1 MSSQIAVKNNITEG
15 VIWKQLLWF
24 FFPILFG
31 TFFQQLYNTVDAVIV
46 GQFVGKEALAAVGGT
61 TSVLINL
68 VVNMFVGISSGTTV
82 VVSQFY
88 GACHYHI
95 VRKAIH
101 SSIALALAGGA
112 LMTLVGVFLSPA
124 ALTAMGTPADV
135 LDFAV
140 TYIRVFSLGMVASF
154 IYNIGSGI
162 LRAIGDTKRP
172 LYFLIAA
179 CMTNIVLDLT
189 LVLGLNLGVF
199 GVALAT
205 LISQWVSAI
214 LVIVTLMRSEGC
226 CRLMWRHVRF
236 YPNILKSILFVG
248 FPAGLQSDMYSVSN
262 ILIQSCINTFGT
274 DTVAAWTAYGK
285 VDGFFWMIM
294 SAYGVS
300 VTTFVGQNFGAGKYE
315 RIHQSVRVCLLM
327 TFGTAIGASL
337 LFITFGHTFLSL
349 FTPDQDVIQ
358 IGLQMMHIIMPFY
371 FTYICVEVLSG
382 AIRGTGQALIPMLV
396 TGGGICLFRVLWIS
410 FILPLQR
417 SLQFLFA
424 SYPISWGLT
433 ALLFIAYYLQGG
445 WLKKQIARANFSHK
459 TSI

>member
-1 MSSQIAVKNNITEG
+1 MPTQSATVKNGITEG

-68 VVNMFVGISSGTTV
+68 VVNLFVGISSGTTV
-82 VVSQFY
+82 VISQFY
-88 GACHYHI
+88 GAHHYHI
-95 VRKAIH
+95 VRKTVH
-101 SSIALALAGGA
+101 TSMALALAGGA
-112 LMTLVGVFLSPA
+112 IMTLLGVAASPA
-124 ALTAMGTPADV
+124 ALSAMGTPADIMEY
-135 LDFAV
+135 AV
-140 TYIRVFSLGMVASF
+140 TYIRVFSLGMIASF

-179 CMTNIVLDLT
+179 CLTNIVLDLV

-205 LISQWVSAI
+205 LISQWVSAV
-214 LVIVTLMRSEGC
+214 LVIITLMRFEGC

-236 YPNILKSILFVG
+236 YPNILKSVLFVG
-248 FPAGLQSDMYSVSN
+248 FPAGLQSDMYAVSN

-300 VTTFVGQNFGAGKYE
+300 VTTFVGQNFGAQKYE
-315 RIHQSVRVCLLM
+315 RIRQSVRVCLCM
-327 TFGTAIGASL
+327 TLGTAIGASL
-337 LFITFGHTFLSL
+337 LFLTFGKFFLSL
-349 FTPDQDVIQ
+349 FTPDQQVIA
-358 IGLQMMHIIMPFY
+358 IGMQMMHIIMPFY
-371 FTYICVEVLSG
+371 FSYICVEVLSG

-396 TGGGICLFRVLWIS
+396 TGGGVCLFRVLWI
-410 FILPLQR
+410 FFVLPFWHNLV
-417 SLQFLFA
+417 FLFA
-424 SYPISWGLT
+424 SYPISWALT
-433 ALLFIAYYLQGG
+433 SLLFIVYYVHGG
-445 WLKKQIARANFSHK
+445 WLQKQISRANFS
-459 TSI
+459 SRL

>member
-1 MSSQIAVKNNITEG
+1 MPTQSATVKNGITEG

-68 VVNMFVGISSGTTV
+68 VVNLFVGISSGTTV
-82 VVSQFY
+82 VISQFY
-88 GACHYHI
+88 GAHHYHI
-95 VRKAIH
+95 VRKTVH
-101 SSIALALAGGA
+101 TSMALALAGGA
-112 LMTLVGVFLSPA
+112 IMTLLGVAASPA
-124 ALTAMGTPADV
+124 ALSAMGTPADIMEY
-135 LDFAV
+135 AV
-140 TYIRVFSLGMVASF
+140 TYIRVFSLGMIASF

-179 CMTNIVLDLT
+179 CLTNIVLDLV

-205 LISQWVSAI
+205 LISQWVSAV
-214 LVIVTLMRSEGC
+214 LVIITLMRFEGC

-236 YPNILKSILFVG
+236 YPNILKSVLFVG
-248 FPAGLQSDMYSVSN
+248 FPAGLQSDMYAVSN

-300 VTTFVGQNFGAGKYE
+300 VTTFVGQNFGAQKYE
-315 RIHQSVRVCLLM
+315 RIRQSVRVCLCM
-327 TFGTAIGASL
+327 TLGTAIGASL
-337 LFITFGHTFLSL
+337 LFLTFGKFFLSL
-349 FTPDQDVIQ
+349 FTPDQQVIA
-358 IGLQMMHIIMPFY
+358 IGMQMMHIIMPFY
-371 FTYICVEVLSG
+371 FSYICVEVLSG

-396 TGGGICLFRVLWIS
+396 TGGGVCLFRVLWI
-410 FILPLQR
+410 FFVLPFWHNLV
-417 SLQFLFA
+417 FLFA
-424 SYPISWGLT
+424 SYPISWALT
-433 ALLFIAYYLQGG
+433 SLLFIVYYVHGG
-445 WLKKQIARANFSHK
+445 WLQKQIARANFS
-459 TSI
+459 SRL